1 MKQQKDSLN
10 VEFTQEQK
18 KFNYTGSLGGL
29 IGNSMTLMHLLYSS
43 LQNQKHKD
51 AFKKAITEYVNKGI
65 VFMTNEDIEKAI
77 KEMNKEEKPN
87 E

>member
-1 MKQQKDSLN
+1 
-10 VEFTQEQK
+10 
-18 KFNYTGSLGGL
+18 
-29 IGNSMTLMHLLYSS
+29 MTLMHLLYSS

-77 KEMNKEEKPN
+77 KEMSKEEKPN